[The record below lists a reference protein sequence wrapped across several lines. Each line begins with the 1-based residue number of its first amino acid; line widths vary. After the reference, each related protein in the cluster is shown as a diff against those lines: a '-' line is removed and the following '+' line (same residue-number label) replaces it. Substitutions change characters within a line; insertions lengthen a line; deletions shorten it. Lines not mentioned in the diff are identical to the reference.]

1 MELNDEGKNWLV
13 AMLKSHIVTV
23 TFTKKNGEERI
34 MSCTLKPEYFSQDKY
49 QSDLT
54 EDTKLDKTNCTVWDV
69 NAQGWRSFLWTN
81 VKHIEFTH
89 GETQ

>member
-13 AMLKSHIVTV
+13 AMLKSNIVTV
-23 TFTKKNGEERI
+23 TFTKRNGDERI
-34 MSCTLKPEYFSQDKY
+34 MECTLKPEYFAQDKY
-49 QSDLT
+49 QSDST

-81 VKHIEFTH
+81 VKRIEFTH
-89 GETQ
+89 GEAQ